1 MVIALLVAAV
11 ALYGLFLVV
20 ERKAAEPI
28 LLLDVFRQ
36 PVFAIDA
43 LQTLIQGMILI
54 GAFLPLSLFLQGVLA
69 LSPTAAGALITALS
83 VSLTLGAALAGTSIS
98 LRKRYQLTA
107 ITGAVMMTAGAL
119 LLLLM
124 GATSNLPLIGLA
136 LILIGLGAGS
146 FFTIQMVVA
155 QNAIPLSHLG
165 VGIGVIRY
173 LGQLGMTL
181 GAALMG
187 LLVNGALAGNTDA
200 SLPTSSAARVQL
212 SSVLQNS
219 FGMVL
224 VLSIML
230 LVTTLFLKDVPRKSQ
245 TE

>member
-1 MVIALLVAAV
+1 
-11 ALYGLFLVV
+11 
-20 ERKAAEPI
+20 
-28 LLLDVFRQ
+28 
-36 PVFAIDA
+36 
-43 LQTLIQGMILI
+43 
-54 GAFLPLSLFLQGVLA
+54 LFLQGVLA
-69 LSPTAAGALITALS
+69 LSPTAAGALITALA
-83 VSLTLGAALAGTSIS
+83 VSLTLGAVLAGMSIS

-107 ITGAVMMTAGAL
+107 ITGAVMMTAGVL

-124 GATSNLPLIGLA
+124 GATSNLLLIGLA
-136 LILIGLGAGS
+136 LVLIGLGAGS

-173 LGQLGMTL
+173 LSQLGMTL

-187 LLVNGALAGNTDA
+187 LIVNGAIAGNTDA
-200 SLPTSSAARVQL
+200 SLPTSSATRVQL
-212 SSVLQNS
+212 SGVLQHG

-224 VLSIML
+224 VLCIMI
-230 LVTTLFLKDVPRKSQ
+230 LVTTLFLKDVPRIDQ